1 MLPRRL
7 LRARLTLT
15 GTTSRSASAIASG
28 LYKTAYTALKIATVP
43 PIPSASVTSATA
55 VKPGLRLS
63 IRSAYRTSC
72 HQVVSSERLGGDPGV
87 GGDGGADVLVLIAA
101 GLGRRS

>member
-72 HQVVSSERLGGDPGV
+72 HQVVSSERLGGDPSV
-87 GGDGGADVLVLIAA
+87 GSDGGGAIVVLNSSRM
-101 GLGRRS
+101 RRV